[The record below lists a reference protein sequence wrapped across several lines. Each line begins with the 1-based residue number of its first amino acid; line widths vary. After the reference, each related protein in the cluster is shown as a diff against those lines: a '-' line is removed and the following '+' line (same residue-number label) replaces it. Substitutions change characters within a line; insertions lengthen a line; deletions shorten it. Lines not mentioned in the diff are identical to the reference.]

1 MGTCLNCTKTK
12 MHEVIKLH
20 ENKIARS
27 QICTKP
33 KLHEGTKLHEDD
45 FAPRVNFAR
54 VTFLH
59 VSKKIK
65 KNKKLT
71 EKKLKNYL
79 IKKKVTD
86 RG

>member
-1 MGTCLNCTKTK
+1 

-20 ENKIARS
+20 EKKIARVYKTARS

-33 KLHEGTKLHEDD
+33 ILHEGTKLHDDD